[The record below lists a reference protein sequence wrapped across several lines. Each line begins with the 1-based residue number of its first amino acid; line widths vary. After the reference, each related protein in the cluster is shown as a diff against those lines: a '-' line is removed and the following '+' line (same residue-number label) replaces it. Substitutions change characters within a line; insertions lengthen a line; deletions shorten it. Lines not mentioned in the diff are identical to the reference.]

1 MIREVVSLLVVFAVF
16 LPVSVRAQ
24 LPESV
29 SPGAVQK
36 SLEGRKSVSP
46 GLQKEIPLELPRHEK
61 GGKRI
66 QKGVKI
72 LVRRFEFKGNKVLSG
87 SYLEGIVKGYLNRE
101 LSFSDLEEV
110 CRKIEAVYREKGY
123 FLAQAIIP
131 PQEVKGGVVVIKVLE
146 GRLGKVEVEGERHYK
161 ERFIKGH
168 FKPTESGVINYH
180 RLLKTLLLLNEHPDL
195 KVHATLKRGEAPG
208 TTDILLKV
216 QDRWPVHFYLDY
228 NDFGTR
234 YVSRHRFGSA
244 LECSNVL
251 LQGDTFKFRGVVG
264 SPIKQLQF
272 VKFEYTFPLGTS
284 DTKLGIH
291 YTYLTY
297 KVGREFRVL
306 DLRGKSKIFT
316 VDLIR
321 PVVRTRRSILDVGVA
336 FDYKQIRD
344 YLLGQVTS
352 DDELRIVRALARYSH
367 LDRLRGRNQIYLEWS
382 WGIPYILAGSKRVD
396 PRASRLGAG
405 GSFLKAELQ
414 LQRVQWLPFG
424 TYLVLRG
431 GGQLSWNDLP
441 ISEQYSIGGADSVRG
456 FESSAYLGDSG
467 YSGSIE
473 WYVPPPIIGNWKSP
487 FLKGEKIKQAIKLV
501 GFFDYGRIFLRDPQP
516 GEYKNVGIAGVGC
529 GLRMELP
536 LGFECR
542 VDVGFPVGGVRPRKG
557 SANGEKYRIYLQ
569 VSKKV
574 F

>member
-1 MIREVVSLLVVFAVF
+1 EV
-16 LPVSVRAQ
+16 
-24 LPESV
+24 PENV
-29 SPGAVQK
+29 NPGAVQK

-46 GLQKEIPLELPRHEK
+46 GLQSEIPLELPRRGK
-61 GGKRI
+61 GVKKI

-72 LVRRFEFKGNKVLSG
+72 LVKRFEFKGNKVLSDK
-87 SYLEGIVKGYLNRE
+87 YLDRVVAGYTGKE

-110 CRKIEAVYREKGY
+110 CRKIETAYREKGY

-131 PQEVKGGVVVIKVLE
+131 PQEVKGGVVVIKILE

-168 FKPTESGVINYH
+168 FKPTEKGVINYH
-180 RLLKTLLLLNEHPDL
+180 RLLKTLLLLNEYPDL
-195 KVHATLKRGEAPG
+195 KVHATLKRGEVPG

-216 QDRWPVHFYLDY
+216 EDRWPVHFYLDY

-234 YVSRHRFGSA
+234 YVSRHRFGST

-284 DTKLGIH
+284 DTKLGLH

-316 VDLIR
+316 VDLVH
-321 PVVRTRRSILDVGVA
+321 PVVRTRRSSLDVGVA

-367 LDRLRGRNQIYLEWS
+367 LDGLRGRNQIYLEWS
-382 WGIPYILAGSKRVD
+382 
-396 PRASRLGAG
+396 
-405 GSFLKAELQ
+405 
-414 LQRVQWLPFG
+414 
-424 TYLVLRG
+424 
-431 GGQLSWNDLP
+431 
-441 ISEQYSIGGADSVRG
+441 
-456 FESSAYLGDSG
+456 
-467 YSGSIE
+467 
-473 WYVPPPIIGNWKSP
+473 
-487 FLKGEKIKQAIKLV
+487 
-501 GFFDYGRIFLRDPQP
+501 
-516 GEYKNVGIAGVGC
+516 
-529 GLRMELP
+529 
-536 LGFECR
+536 
-542 VDVGFPVGGVRPRKG
+542 
-557 SANGEKYRIYLQ
+557 
-569 VSKKV
+569 
-574 F
+574 